1 MYKVYIQNK
10 IRVGKGRER
19 TIAWLDRLCW
29 LSRDQH
35 ALFATLSWSYL
46 APGTSP
52 KVQQWQWDWWCRSFV
67 FGFTFSF
74 TSSSNTLIQFK
85 RSSQSAGTTAE
96 RISIHITR
104 VPSNLVAKRVILSP
118 MTWMEK
124 IWRLLN
130 VFEEALRYFII
141 SSWRHALVH
150 SKSFKKSS
158 WLCGVSCWLKGS
170 CHYKQSLLKHP
181 FGFFL
186 TLSTRLTGVQPCP
199 WHLFQVHQITLIQ
212 CQDDIYQLACMIVMP
227 FHTYASKI
235 WVHWKLTTSANKAIP
250 NEWK

>member
-1 MYKVYIQNK
+1 MYKIYMRNK
-10 IRVGKGRER
+10 IRVGERRER

-170 CHYKQSLLKHP
+170 CYHKQSLLKHP
-181 FGFFL
+181 FGFFSYPEHSINRRSTLSL
-186 TLSTRLTGVQPCP
+186 TLVPSPSNNFDPMPGWYIPTCLHDCDAFS
-199 WHLFQVHQITLIQ
+199 HL
-212 CQDDIYQLACMIVMP
+212 CQ
-227 FHTYASKI
+227 
-235 WVHWKLTTSANKAIP
+235 
-250 NEWK
+250 